1 MQPGENLVLVDGS
14 SLAYRAFFAL
24 FKSGLRRADG
34 TPTWAIY
41 GFFNSLFDLIERKR
55 PDGMAM
61 CFDLAGPTFRDEKY
75 AEYKANRSAMPDDLT
90 VQWPVIKQ
98 GVRLLGIPLYEVEG
112 FEADDVIGTV
122 SKDAESKG
130 IQVQI
135 LTGDKDAFQL
145 VDNVSRTIKV
155 LMPGQPGKGEIIEYG
170 RQEVFEKLGVWPE
183 QVIDYKGLCGDTSD
197 NIPGV
202 KGIGPKTAVQL
213 LTSYQTIEG
222 IYEHLDEI
230 KSQSVKL
237 KLTEGKES
245 AFASKDLATIR
256 LDVPLE
262 FDFEHCQMNVPS
274 PEAVSEFFTS
284 LEFKNLVKR
293 LGTILSRFGYSTKA
307 GAGAGAGA
315 GVGAGTG
322 TVAGASGT
330 AGNAADENT
339 GDGSKNGAGTGA
351 ASGNAGSGSSSASSS
366 GSGSSELDSVPDF
379 SLRFGKTRGGVTSPT
394 TSNVATLVAEPA
406 IKISAFEEPH
416 LVSTTDSLKELVAE
430 LKQQSAIAIELET
443 STQTA
448 LDSEI
453 TGYALAWAPQ
463 AFALDEGE
471 LKLSAEYSL
480 ESWKVK
486 TAYIPVKTSTS
497 AHVEALEP
505 ELITEL
511 LKPVLEDP
519 NIGKIIQGS
528 KFKMNSLSVNGVD
541 IAPVVFDPILASY
554 LTNPDEKHL
563 LKDQAERLLGYKTV
577 RSTETA
583 GVSKKQ
589 LMINFGTVDK
599 VASCAADDAR
609 IALELTRLYLDKLD
623 SDQRYLLY
631 EMELPLS
638 TVLANMEQNGI
649 GLDLPYLKDLSTEIT
664 KELNRLESEI
674 FELAGHPFNIG
685 STQQLQKV
693 LFEELNLKSKGKT
706 KTGYS
711 TDATVLEALK
721 SEHEII
727 PRILEYRTLSKLR
740 STYIDSLPPQVLA
753 RSSRLHGEF
762 NQTTTST
769 GRLSSSNPN
778 LQNIPIRSEIGRR
791 IRRAFVP
798 SEPGWVILSADYSQ
812 IELRLLAHMSR
823 DEILIDAFEK
833 DQDIHARTAG
843 EIFEVPFEQVTSDMR
858 RIGKTLNFALV
869 YQQGAFATA
878 QDLGISNK
886 EAQAFIDKYFARYP
900 KVKGFLNRTIEEART
915 NGFVSTLWGRK
926 RYFRF
931 LNDRSDPVR
940 KADERA
946 ACNAPIQ
953 GSAADLMKL
962 AMIRLRKDLL
972 ENNLH
977 AKLILQVHDEL
988 VLEVPEA
995 ELEKTK
1001 QVIRDAMLLDQ
1012 PFKVPLKVDI
1022 GVSNNW
1028 MEAK

>member
-24 FKSGLRRADG
+24 FKSGLRRGDG

-122 SKDAESKG
+122 SKVAESKG

-213 LTSYQTIEG
+213 LTSYQTVEG

-230 KSQSVKL
+230 KSQSVKQ
-237 KLTEGKES
+237 KLIDGKDS

-274 PEAVSEFFTS
+274 PEAVTAFFTS
-284 LEFKNLVKR
+284 LEFKNLVNR
-293 LGTILSRFGYSTKA
+293 LGKILSRFGYSTKA
-307 GAGAGAGA
+307 GAGAGAGTGADASATAENAA
-315 GVGAGTG
+315 GENGGISGNVIPFRKTKDTG
-322 TVAGASGT
+322 SSEDAEAGALV
-330 AGNAADENT
+330 
-339 GDGSKNGAGTGA
+339 
-351 ASGNAGSGSSSASSS
+351 ASSS
-366 GSGSSELDSVPDF
+366 DSIELDSVPDF
-379 SLRFGKTRGGVTSPT
+379 SLRFAKTRGGAPAV
-394 TSNVATLVAEPA
+394 SNVATLVAEPA
-406 IKISAFEEPH
+406 IKISVFEEPH

-430 LKQQSAIAIELET
+430 LKQQSAIAIEIET

-453 TGYALAWAPQ
+453 TGYALAWAAK
-463 AFALDEGE
+463 AFAMDEGE
-471 LKLSAEYSL
+471 LKLSPEYSL

-497 AHVEALEP
+497 AHVEALAP
-505 ELITEL
+505 EQITEL

-541 IAPVVFDPILASY
+541 TTPIVFDPILASY

-577 RSTETA
+577 RSTETT

-649 GLDLPYLKDLSTEIT
+649 GLDLPYLKDLSIEIT
-664 KELNRLESEI
+664 KELNRLEGEI

-706 KTGYS
+706 KTGFS
-711 TDATVLEALK
+711 TDATVLEALR

-753 RSSRLHGEF
+753 RSQRLHGEF

-833 DQDIHARTAG
+833 NQDIHARTAG
-843 EIFEVPFEQVTSDMR
+843 EIFEVPIEQVTSDMR
-858 RIGKTLNFALV
+858 RIGKTLNFALI

-878 QDLGISNK
+878 QDLGISNR

-972 ENNLH
+972 ANDLH

-995 ELEKTK
+995 ELEQTK
-1001 QVIRDAMLLDQ
+1001 QVILDAMLLDQ

>member
-1 MQPGENLVLVDGS
+1 MRPGENLVLVDGS
-14 SLAYRAFFAL
+14 SLAFRAFFAL

-61 CFDLAGPTFRDEKY
+61 CFDLAGPTFRDEMY
-75 AEYKANRSAMPDDLT
+75 SEYKANRSEMPDDLS

-98 GVRLLGIPLYEVEG
+98 GVQLLGIPLYEVAG

-155 LMPGQPGKGEIIEYG
+155 LMPGRPGKGEILEYG
-170 RQEVFEKLGVWPE
+170 RQEVYEKLGVWPE

-202 KGIGPKTAVQL
+202 KGIGPKTAVHL
-213 LTSYQTIEG
+213 LSSYQTIEG
-222 IYEHLDEI
+222 IYEHLEEI
-230 KSQSVKL
+230 KSQSLKQKL
-237 KLTEGKES
+237 IDGKGS

-256 LDVPLE
+256 LDVPLD
-262 FDFEHCQMNVPS
+262 FDFDHCQLTMPS
-274 PEAVSEFFTS
+274 FEAVSAFFTS
-284 LEFKNLVKR
+284 LEFKNLVSR
-293 LGTILSRFGYSTKA
+293 LGKILSRFDSVGSAA
-307 GAGAGAGA
+307 GG
-315 GVGAGTG
+315 
-322 TVAGASGT
+322 GASGS
-330 AGNAADENT
+330 ADGN
-339 GDGSKNGAGTGA
+339 
-351 ASGNAGSGSSSASSS
+351 GSGE
-366 GSGSSELDSVPDF
+366 SELGGGGSVAALTFPTSVPDF
-379 SLRFGKTRGGVTSPT
+379 TTSFGKGQAMRTAQSAAST
-394 TSNVATLVAEPA
+394 ATLVAEPL
-406 IKISAFEEPH
+406 IKIAEFEEPD
-416 LVSTTDSLKELVAE
+416 LVSTESALQTLVAQ
-430 LKQQSAIAIELET
+430 LSQQNAFTMEIET
-443 STQTA
+443 SGA
-448 LDSEI
+448 ASLDSEI
-453 TGYALAWAPQ
+453 TGFAFAWATG
-463 AFALDEGE
+463 AFALDDRE
-471 LKLSAEYSL
+471 LKFDEAHKPEN
-480 ESWKVK
+480 WKVK
-486 TAYIPVKTSTS
+486 TAYIPVRHSTS
-497 AHVEALEP
+497 VQPEALEP
-505 ELITEL
+505 DTILAAL
-511 LKPVLEDP
+511 NPVLKNP
-519 NIGKIIQGS
+519 KIGKIIENA
-528 KFKMNSLSVNGVD
+528 KFKMNSLSLPGFE
-541 IAPVVFDPILASY
+541 IEPIVFDPILASY
-554 LTNPDEKHL
+554 LVNPDEKHL

-577 RSTETA
+577 RSSETT

-589 LMINFGTVDK
+589 LMINFAAVDK

-609 IALELTRLYLDKLD
+609 ITLELTRHYVDKLD

-631 EMELPLS
+631 DMELPLAE
-638 TVLANMEQNGI
+638 VLANMEQSGI
-649 GLDLPYLKDLSTEIT
+649 GLDLPYLSELSVELSQDL
-664 KELNRLESEI
+664 LRLEKEI
-674 FELAGHPFNIG
+674 YDLAGHPFNIN

-706 KTGYS
+706 KTGFS
-711 TDATVLEALK
+711 TDASVLEALK

-727 PRILEYRTLSKLR
+727 PRILEYRQLSKLR
-740 STYIDSLPPQVLA
+740 STYVDSLPPQVLQ
-753 RSSRLHGEF
+753 RSGRLHGEF
-762 NQTTTST
+762 NQTTTAT

-798 SEPGWVILSADYSQ
+798 THPGWVILSADYSQ
-812 IELRLLAHMSR
+812 IELRLLAHMSA

-843 EIFEVPFEQVTSDMR
+843 EIFEIPFEDVTSDMR
-858 RIGKTLNFALV
+858 RIGKTLNFALL
-869 YQQGAFATA
+869 YQQGSYATA
-878 QDLGISNK
+878 QDLGISTK

-900 KVKGFLNRTIEEART
+900 KIRGFLNRTIEEARLT
-915 NGFVSTLWGRK
+915 GYVSTLWGRK

-946 ACNAPIQ
+946 ACNAPLQ

-962 AMIRLRKDLL
+962 AMIRLRKQLK
-972 ENNLH
+972 ENQLN

-988 VLEVPEA
+988 VLEVPES
-995 ELEKTK
+995 ELERTK
-1001 QVIRDAMLLDQ
+1001 EVVMDAMLMDQ
-1012 PFKVPLKVDI
+1012 PFKVPLRVDI

>member
-24 FKSGLRRADG
+24 FKSGLRRGDG

-122 SKDAESKG
+122 SKVAESKG

-213 LTSYQTIEG
+213 LTSYQTVEG

-230 KSQSVKL
+230 KSQSVKQ
-237 KLTEGKES
+237 KLIDGKDS

-274 PEAVSEFFTS
+274 PEAVTAFFTS
-284 LEFKNLVKR
+284 LEFKNLVNR
-293 LGTILSRFGYSTKA
+293 LGKILSRFGYSTKA
-307 GAGAGAGA
+307 GAGAGTGADASATAENAAGENGGISGNVIPFRKTKDTGSSEDAEAGA
-315 GVGAGTG
+315 LV
-322 TVAGASGT
+322 
-330 AGNAADENT
+330 
-339 GDGSKNGAGTGA
+339 
-351 ASGNAGSGSSSASSS
+351 ASSS
-366 GSGSSELDSVPDF
+366 DSIELNSVPDF
-379 SLRFGKTRGGVTSPT
+379 SLRFAKTRGGAPAV
-394 TSNVATLVAEPA
+394 SNVATLVAEPA
-406 IKISAFEEPH
+406 IKISVFEEPH

-430 LKQQSAIAIELET
+430 LKQQSAIAIEIET

-453 TGYALAWAPQ
+453 TGYALAWAAK
-463 AFALDEGE
+463 AFAMDEGE
-471 LKLSAEYSL
+471 LKLSPEYSL

-497 AHVEALEP
+497 AHVEALAP
-505 ELITEL
+505 EQITEL

-541 IAPVVFDPILASY
+541 TTPIVFDPILASY

-577 RSTETA
+577 RSTETT

-649 GLDLPYLKDLSTEIT
+649 GLDLPYLKDLSIEIT
-664 KELNRLESEI
+664 KELNRLEGEI

-706 KTGYS
+706 KTGFS
-711 TDATVLEALK
+711 TDATVLEALR

-753 RSSRLHGEF
+753 RSQRLHGEF

-833 DQDIHARTAG
+833 NQDIHARTAG
-843 EIFEVPFEQVTSDMR
+843 EIFEVPIEQVTSDMR
-858 RIGKTLNFALV
+858 RIGKTLNFALI

-878 QDLGISNK
+878 QDLGISNR

-972 ENNLH
+972 ANDLH

-995 ELEKTK
+995 ELEQTK
-1001 QVIRDAMLLDQ
+1001 QVILDAMLLDQ

>member
-24 FKSGLRRADG
+24 FKSGLRRGDG

-75 AEYKANRSAMPDDLT
+75 AEYKANRNAMPDDLT

-98 GVRLLGIPLYEVEG
+98 GVKLLGIPLYEVEG

-122 SKDAESKG
+122 SKVAESKG

-170 RQEVFEKLGVWPE
+170 RQEVFDKLGVWPE

-213 LTSYQTIEG
+213 LTSYKTIEG

-230 KSQSVKL
+230 KSQSVRQ

-256 LDVPLE
+256 LDVPLD

-274 PEAVSEFFTS
+274 PEAVTAFFAS
-284 LEFKNLVKR
+284 LEFKNLVNR
-293 LGTILSRFGYSTKA
+293 LGKVLSRFGYTAKA
-307 GAGAGAGA
+307 GAGAGTGALAGA
-315 GVGAGTG
+315 HESGLGEFSPGAPAN
-322 TVAGASGT
+322 VSGSALST
-330 AGNAADENT
+330 
-339 GDGSKNGAGTGA
+339 A
-351 ASGNAGSGSSSASSS
+351 AS
-366 GSGSSELDSVPDF
+366 SETTSVPDF
-379 SLRFGKTRGGVTSPT
+379 SLRFGKSRGGEPLPAS
-394 TSNVATLVAEPA
+394 SSVATLVAEPA
-406 IKISAFEEPH
+406 IVISAPEEP
-416 LVSTTDSLKELVAE
+416 LVVSTIEDLKELVAE
-430 LKQQSAIAIELET
+430 LKQQSAFALEIET

-448 LDSEI
+448 LDSET
-453 TGYALAWAPQ
+453 TGYAFAWAKG
-463 AFALDEGE
+463 AFSLDEGE
-471 LKLSAEYSL
+471 LQLSAQYTPEN
-480 ESWKVK
+480 WKVK
-486 TAYIPVKTSTS
+486 TAYVPVKTSTS
-497 AHVEALEP
+497 AHVEALDSG
-505 ELITEL
+505 ELLAL
-511 LKPVLEDP
+511 LKPLLEDQS
-519 NIGKIIQGS
+519 IGKVIQSS
-528 KFKMNSLSVNGVD
+528 KFKMNALSVDGIN
-541 IAPVVFDPILASY
+541 IKPVVFDPILASY
-554 LTNPDEKHL
+554 LTNPDDKHL

-577 RSTETA
+577 RSAETA

-589 LMINFGTVDK
+589 LMINFGALDK

-623 SDQRYLLY
+623 YDQRYLLY

-638 TVLANMEQNGI
+638 IVLANMEQNGI

-664 KELNRLESEI
+664 NELNRLEGEI
-674 FELAGHPFNIG
+674 FALAGHPFNIG

-711 TDATVLEALK
+711 TDASVLEALK

-740 STYIDSLPPQVLA
+740 STYIDSLPPQVLS
-753 RSSRLHGEF
+753 RSQRLHGEF

-833 DQDIHARTAG
+833 NQDIHARTAG
-843 EIFEVPFEQVTSDMR
+843 EIFEVPIEQVTSDMR
-858 RIGKTLNFALV
+858 RIGKTLNFALI

-931 LNDRSDPVR
+931 LNDRSDAVR

-962 AMIRLRKDLL
+962 AMIRLRRDLL
-972 ENNLH
+972 ANNLR

-988 VLEVPEA
+988 VLEVPET
-995 ELEKTK
+995 ELEQTRK
-1001 QVIRDAMLLDQ
+1001 VILDSMLLDQ

>member
-24 FKSGLRRADG
+24 FKSGLRRGDG

-122 SKDAESKG
+122 SKVAESKG

-213 LTSYQTIEG
+213 LTSYQTVEG

-230 KSQSVKL
+230 KSQSVKQ
-237 KLTEGKES
+237 KLIDGKES
-245 AFASKDLATIR
+245 AIASKDLATIR

-274 PEAVSEFFTS
+274 AEAVTAFFTS
-284 LEFKNLVKR
+284 LEFKNLVNR
-293 LGTILSRFGYSTKA
+293 LGKVLSRFGYTTKTGA
-307 GAGAGAGA
+307 RTGVGAAAEGAGGDSGNGGSTESAPSGSGGGS
-315 GVGAGTG
+315 GVGAG
-322 TVAGASGT
+322 SGT
-330 AGNAADENT
+330 GGGAA
-339 GDGSKNGAGTGA
+339 AVAGA
-351 ASGNAGSGSSSASSS
+351 ASGNI
-366 GSGSSELDSVPDF
+366 DSVPDF
-379 SLRFGKTRGGVTSPT
+379 SLRFGKNRGGEPLPSA
-394 TSNVATLVAEPA
+394 SNVATLVAEPA

-416 LVSTTDSLKELVAE
+416 LVSTAESLKELVAE
-430 LKQQSAIAIELET
+430 LNQQSAFAIEIET

-453 TGYALAWAPQ
+453 TGYALAWAPK
-463 AFALDEGE
+463 AFALEEGE
-471 LKLSAEYSL
+471 LKLSPEYTP

-486 TAYIPVKTSTS
+486 TAYIPAKTATS
-497 AHVEALEP
+497 AHVEALTP
-505 ELITEL
+505 EEIVEI
-511 LKPVLEDP
+511 LKPVLQDP

-528 KFKMNSLSVNGVD
+528 KFKMNSLSVNGVH
-541 IAPVVFDPILASY
+541 ITPVVFDPILASY

-589 LMINFGTVDK
+589 LMINFGVVDK
-599 VASCAADDAR
+599 VASCSADDAR
-609 IALELTRLYLDKLD
+609 IALELTRLYLEKLD
-623 SDQRYLLY
+623 ADQRYLLY

-638 TVLANMEQNGI
+638 AVLANMEQNGI
-649 GLDLPYLKDLSTEIT
+649 GLDLPYLKELSVEIT
-664 KELNRLESEI
+664 KELNRLEGEI
-674 FELAGHPFNIG
+674 FALAGHPFNIG

-740 STYIDSLPPQVLA
+740 STYIDSLPPQVLS
-753 RSSRLHGEF
+753 RSQRLHGEF

-798 SEPGWVILSADYSQ
+798 TEPGWVILSADYSQ

-833 DQDIHARTAG
+833 NQDIHARTAG
-843 EIFEVPFEQVTSDMR
+843 EIFELPIEQVTSDMR
-858 RIGKTLNFALV
+858 RIGKTLNFALI

-900 KVKGFLNRTIEEART
+900 KVKGFLNRTIEEARI

-972 ENNLH
+972 ANNLQ

-995 ELEKTK
+995 ELEHTK

>member
-24 FKSGLRRADG
+24 FKSGLRRGDG

-122 SKDAESKG
+122 SKVAESKG

-213 LTSYQTIEG
+213 LTSYQTVEG

-230 KSQSVKL
+230 KSQSVKQ
-237 KLTEGKES
+237 KLIDGKDS

-274 PEAVSEFFTS
+274 PEAVTAFFTS
-284 LEFKNLVKR
+284 LEFKNLVNR
-293 LGTILSRFGYSTKA
+293 LGKILSRFGYSTKA
-307 GAGAGAGA
+307 GAGAGTGADASATAENAAGENGGISGNVIPFRKTKDTGSSEDAEAGA
-315 GVGAGTG
+315 LV
-322 TVAGASGT
+322 
-330 AGNAADENT
+330 
-339 GDGSKNGAGTGA
+339 
-351 ASGNAGSGSSSASSS
+351 ASSS
-366 GSGSSELDSVPDF
+366 DSIELNSVPDF
-379 SLRFGKTRGGVTSPT
+379 SLRFAKTRGGAPAV
-394 TSNVATLVAEPA
+394 SNVATLVAEPA
-406 IKISAFEEPH
+406 IKISVFEEPH

-430 LKQQSAIAIELET
+430 LKQQSAIAIEIET

-453 TGYALAWAPQ
+453 TGYALAWAAK
-463 AFALDEGE
+463 AFAMDEGE
-471 LKLSAEYSL
+471 LKLSPEYSL

-497 AHVEALEP
+497 AHVEALAP
-505 ELITEL
+505 EQITEL

-541 IAPVVFDPILASY
+541 TTPIVFDPILASY

-577 RSTETA
+577 RSTETT

-649 GLDLPYLKDLSTEIT
+649 GLDLPYLKDLSIEIT
-664 KELNRLESEI
+664 KELNRLEGEI

-706 KTGYS
+706 KTGFS
-711 TDATVLEALK
+711 TDATVLEALR

-753 RSSRLHGEF
+753 RSQRLHGEF

-833 DQDIHARTAG
+833 NQDIHARTAG
-843 EIFEVPFEQVTSDMR
+843 EIFEVPIEQVTSDMR
-858 RIGKTLNFALV
+858 RIGKTLNFALI

-878 QDLGISNK
+878 QDLGISNR

-900 KVKGFLNRTIEEART
+900 KVKVFLNRTIEEART

-972 ENNLH
+972 ANDLH

-995 ELEKTK
+995 ELEQTK
-1001 QVIRDAMLLDQ
+1001 QVILDAMLLDQ

>member
-24 FKSGLRRADG
+24 FKSGLRRGDG

-122 SKDAESKG
+122 SKVAESKG

-170 RQEVFEKLGVWPE
+170 RQEVFDKLGVWPE

-230 KSQSVKL
+230 KSQSVKQ
-237 KLTEGKES
+237 KLTDGKDS

-274 PEAVSEFFTS
+274 PEAVTAFFTS
-284 LEFKNLVKR
+284 LEFKNLVNR
-293 LGTILSRFGYSTKA
+293 LGKILSRFGYSTKT
-307 GAGAGAGA
+307 
-315 GVGAGTG
+315 GTG
-322 TVAGASGT
+322 TGSGT
-330 AGNAADENT
+330 SAGGSLAPENTADEI
-339 GDGSKNGAGTGA
+339 GGI
-351 ASGNAGSGSSSASSS
+351 SGNAGSDEKSKITGAGEDLGSSAATGVS
-366 GSGSSELDSVPDF
+366 GSHADWNELDSVPDF
-379 SLRFGKTRGGVTSPT
+379 SLRFGKTRGGAAAPAA
-394 TSNVATLVAEPA
+394 SNVATLVAEPV
-406 IKISAFEEPH
+406 IKISTFEEPH

-430 LKQQSAIAIELET
+430 LKQQTAIAVEIET

-453 TGYALAWAPQ
+453 TGYALAWAPK
-463 AFALDEGE
+463 AFALEEGE
-471 LKLSAEYSL
+471 LKLSPEYSL

-486 TAYIPVKTSTS
+486 TAYVPVKTSTS
-497 AHVEALEP
+497 AHVEALDP
-505 ELITEL
+505 EQITEL
-511 LKPVLEDP
+511 LKPVLEDQ

-541 IAPVVFDPILASY
+541 VNPIVFDPILASY

-577 RSTETA
+577 RSTETT

-649 GLDLPYLKDLSTEIT
+649 GLDLPYLKELSTEIT
-664 KELNRLESEI
+664 IELNRLEGEI
-674 FELAGHPFNIG
+674 FELAGHSFNIG

-706 KTGYS
+706 KTGFS
-711 TDATVLEALK
+711 TDATVLEALRN
-721 SEHEII
+721 EHEII

-740 STYIDSLPPQVLA
+740 STYIDSLPPQVLS
-753 RSSRLHGEF
+753 RSQRLHGEF

-798 SEPGWVILSADYSQ
+798 SEPGWVIISADYSQ

-833 DQDIHARTAG
+833 NQDIHARTAG
-843 EIFEVPFEQVTSDMR
+843 EIFEVPIEQVTSEMR
-858 RIGKTLNFALV
+858 RIGKTLNFALI

-900 KVKGFLNRTIEEART
+900 KVKGFLNRTIEEARA

-940 KADERA
+940 KAE
-946 ACNAPIQ
+946 
-953 GSAADLMKL
+953 
-962 AMIRLRKDLL
+962 
-972 ENNLH
+972 
-977 AKLILQVHDEL
+977 
-988 VLEVPEA
+988 
-995 ELEKTK
+995 
-1001 QVIRDAMLLDQ
+1001 
-1012 PFKVPLKVDI
+1012 
-1022 GVSNNW
+1022 
-1028 MEAK
+1028 